1 MMTNYIEKLNVT
13 KRKLH
18 APDEFPKPSF
28 PAEVNTNKVPEI
40 THIPNEAPIPI
51 PIEHPEPDVP
61 DEQPDE
67 KK

>member
-18 APDEFPKPSF
+18 APDEFPKPSI